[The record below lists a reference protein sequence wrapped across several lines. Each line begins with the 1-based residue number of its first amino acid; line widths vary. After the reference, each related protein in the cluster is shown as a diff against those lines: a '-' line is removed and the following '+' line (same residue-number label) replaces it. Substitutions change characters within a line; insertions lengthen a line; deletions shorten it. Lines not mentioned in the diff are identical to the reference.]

1 MKNNSMSTDQSSV
14 PTSQDDNEIIKLMED
29 AEIKQ
34 LSDEEQKKLEETLKA
49 ASFGLNT
56 AMANTIKE
64 IMEGNIK

>member
-1 MKNNSMSTDQSSV
+1 MKNNSMNTDQSSV
-14 PTSQDDNEIIKLMED
+14 PTSQEDNEIIKLMED

-34 LSDEEQKKLEETLKA
+34 LSDEEQKKLEDTLKA

>member
-1 MKNNSMSTDQSSV
+1 MKNNSMNTDQSSV
-14 PTSQDDNEIIKLMED
+14 PTSQEDNEIIKLMED

>member
-14 PTSQDDNEIIKLMED
+14 PTFQEDNEIIKLMED

-49 ASFGLNT
+49 ASFGLNN

-64 IMEGNIK
+64 IMEGNAK

>member
-1 MKNNSMSTDQSSV
+1 V
-14 PTSQDDNEIIKLMED
+14 PTFQEDNEIIKLMED

-64 IMEGNIK
+64 IMEGNAK